1 MNVIV
6 RLGNK
11 KYYYSKVFG
20 IYKDSPS
27 DEIWDIYYI
36 VLNEKQDK
44 LIKVNAYD
52 VGEYLERK
60 VLELDRDTEGLIL
73 DEEGFG
79 CVEFLNEKDIE
90 IILNGGDVEGPKLKI
105 CKNFNEEIELH
116 DYKYVKSDD
125 DISDLLNLA
134 GGFHDAYVK
143 KINGN
148 HDKLAVTFGGIWGCS
163 LELIFEGEVSYKNK
177 RTTINIDDW
186 WYDASLV
193 RNESGYIILLDQD
206 GYNEED
212 DIDEYSCYFMAKKLR
227 YKVIPN

>member
-1 MNVIV
+1 MNVII

-52 VGEYLERK
+52 VGEYLDRK
-60 VLELDRDTEGLIL
+60 VLELDKDTEGLIL
-73 DEEGFG
+73 NEEGFG

-90 IILNGGDVEGPKLKI
+90 AILNGEDIESPKLKI
-105 CKNFNEEIELH
+105 CKNFNDEIEIL
-116 DYKYVKSDD
+116 DYKEVKSDN

-148 HDKLAVTFGGIWGCS
+148 NNKLAVTFDGIWGCS
-163 LELIFEGEVSYKNK
+163 LELIFEEEVIYKNA
-177 RTTINIDDW
+177 RSTTNIGYW
-186 WYDASLV
+186 WYDASLEKT
-193 RNESGYIILLDQD
+193 ESGYIILLDQD
-206 GYNEED
+206 GYKEED
-212 DIDEYSCYFMAKKLR
+212 DIDEYSCYFMAKKLK